1 MWCVQHSTLFNVVRF
16 SFRTRLLHFVA
27 PVNRI
32 QPVAV
37 TANPNAGF
45 QSRLV
50 FVYTKL
56 LIFNMV
62 EYDRVV
68 FLDSDTLVRHYVNN
82 YRAINCCFAASKH

>member
-1 MWCVQHSTLFNVVRF
+1 MSLTLCAW
-16 SFRTRLLHFVA
+16 LLHCVA
-27 PVNRI
+27 PVIRI

-68 FLDSDTLVRHYVNN
+68 FLDSDTLVRHHVYVSYFLLLVCNVKK
-82 YRAINCCFAASKH
+82 R